1 MVWRSNLVLM
11 RDCIAYLFQVLLKLV
26 KIQSYQMI
34 LKVLVYLIIQNRNKL
49 PRLSKSLVPLVHES

>member
-1 MVWRSNLVLM
+1 MVWRSNLVLV